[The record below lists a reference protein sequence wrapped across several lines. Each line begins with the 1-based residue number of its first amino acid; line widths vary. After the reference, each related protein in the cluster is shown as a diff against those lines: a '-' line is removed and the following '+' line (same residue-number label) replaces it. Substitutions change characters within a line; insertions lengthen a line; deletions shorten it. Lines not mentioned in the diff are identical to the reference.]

1 MTTKSRTEVFV
12 YIASVAGLAWALGMA
27 AVLQESPASWIVA
40 GAVFGLLM
48 AAIGTPRLVGDTR
61 TLAYTGEKEDFVAR
75 VNVACSQIG
84 YRPSGRTGD
93 FLSYE
98 ATNDSS
104 FSIGPIKLAPA
115 SYLALGVQL
124 KENEAMIVGPHKAAV
139 DLEGRLRVV
148 GQIN

>member
-12 YIASVAGLAWALGMA
+12 YIASVTGLAWALGMA

-61 TLAYTGEKEDFVAR
+61 TLAYTGNKEDFVGH

-84 YRPSGRTGD
+84 YQPSGRTGD
-93 FLSYE
+93 FLSYK

-115 SYLALGVQL
+115 SYLALGVQVG
-124 KENEAMIVGPHKAAV
+124 ENEATIVGPHKAAV
-139 DLEGRLRVV
+139 DLEGRLRV
-148 GQIN
+148 